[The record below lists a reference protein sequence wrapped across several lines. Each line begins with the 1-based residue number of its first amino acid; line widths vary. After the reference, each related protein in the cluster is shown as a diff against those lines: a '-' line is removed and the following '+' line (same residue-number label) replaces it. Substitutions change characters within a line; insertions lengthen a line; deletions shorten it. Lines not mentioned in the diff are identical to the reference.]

1 MSVLDRPFRGEAT
14 ARHRRALS
22 IPVRRPSAPI
32 IILLFAAVAV
42 AGTVP
47 LIQNSDA
54 TATGYALRD
63 LERQRDDLRMQ
74 LHGLEGEAAMLGAR
88 SRIERDAREQLG
100 MILPKHTIY
109 LEIDVPGP
117 TAGALPVQGLPIS
130 SGDARTE
137 GDGPS
142 RWERFLEALKP

>member
-1 MSVLDRPFRGEAT
+1 MSVIDRPFRGEAAT
-14 ARHRRALS
+14 RRRRSLS
-22 IPVRRPSAPI
+22 IPVRRPSALV

-54 TATGYALRD
+54 TSTGYALRD
-63 LERQRDDLRMQ
+63 LERQRDDLRTQ

-100 MILPKHTIY
+100 MILPVHTIY
-109 LEIDVPGP
+109 VQIDVPGP
-117 TAGALPVQGLPIS
+117 TAGALPVQNLPIS
-130 SGDARTE
+130 SGDARSE
-137 GDGPS
+137 GDAPS
-142 RWERFLEALKP
+142 RWERLLEALKP